1 VQYILAQKCVEST
14 ICRTQFF
21 LLFERQPKDRCIIS
35 LEKMPQRFR
44 EHDKEPWLSRG
55 LRIINVDNYCVLY
68 KKI

>member
-1 VQYILAQKCVEST
+1 
-14 ICRTQFF
+14 
-21 LLFERQPKDRCIIS
+21 
-35 LEKMPQRFR
+35 MPQRFR